1 MNEFGSINIAQT
13 RAAAAAAHLLI
24 SVVAINQALF

>member
-13 RAAAAAAHLLI
+13 PTAAAHLLI
-24 SVVAINQALF
+24 SVIAINQALF